1 MPSHARER
9 CRQCGKLSLEKA
21 LQKHGSEGDGCW
33 EGEPCHKRR
42 TYYRHRERYNRSR
55 RLKYKGEKETSAQL
69 AGIQIP
75 SIPAVVIH
83 FYRKR
88 KDDDLHALGAE
99 LWVGQQKQ
107 ESLPPVHTLGWTEGD
122 VKAYIRELVKEYAR
136 KYELQISGI
145 AATVELDPCL
155 CLLTPCPLKL
165 VSDSGAGDGAS
176 DENTEASCTQFQ
188 NS

>member
-1 MPSHARER
+1 MPARGR
-9 CRQCGKLSLEKA
+9 LKCQLCSKLSLEQA
-21 LQKHGSEGDGCW
+21 LQEHGPEGGDCW

-42 TYYRHRERYNRSR
+42 TYYRHHERYNRSR
-55 RLKYKGEKETSAQL
+55 RLKYRGEKETSAQL
-69 AGIQIP
+69 VGIPIP

-88 KDDDLHALGAE
+88 KDDELHALGAE
-99 LWVGQQKQ
+99 LWVGQQKR

-122 VKAYIRELVKEYAR
+122 VKAYIRGLVKEYGR

-165 VSDSGAGDGAS
+165 VPGPGAGDGAS
-176 DENTEASCTQFQ
+176 DDIAEASCTQFQ

>member
-1 MPSHARER
+1 MPARGRDKCKE
-9 CRQCGKLSLEKA
+9 CSKLSLEQA
-21 LQKHGSEGDGCW
+21 LQKHGPEGDGCW

-69 AGIQIP
+69 AGIPIP
-75 SIPAVVIH
+75 PIPAVVIH

-88 KDDDLHALGAE
+88 KDDELHALGAE
-99 LWVGQQKQ
+99 LWVGQQKR

-122 VKAYIRELVKEYAR
+122 VKAYIRGLVKEYAR

-165 VSDSGAGDGAS
+165 VPGSGVGDGAS
-176 DENTEASCTQFQ
+176 DDNAKVSCTQSQ
-188 NS
+188 DS